1 MRASTRATPARR
13 REQRAANDNGTSRPL
28 IPKPHNPTGNDDYA
42 DLRQLEEEV
51 DEPLLDAPDGQRHHG
66 HGGGTSSSAPAPAGG
81 PAAAGRGGRGALD
94 ASDNAFVYGYGG
106 GGASGAPRPSQ
117 QQQQQPR
124 QPGARTGN
132 GFFFPDAA
140 DDAAGDSASDDGGN
154 NNNTSFASASRI
166 TRLVRRARRAC
177 HRALGHDAE
186 ASSANHH
193 FTQAER
199 RRLAQFES
207 IDYLPPNSQVYRA
220 WLSKQPHGRSWDR
233 WAMMGAIGVTVGFLA
248 YCMDSLIDALGGAR
262 YGGTRWL
269 ILHGNMF
276 VAWLFNA
283 TLAVSLAAL
292 ASALVVGVAPAAAG
306 SGVPEVMAYLNGVA
320 MPRVFN
326 LFTVAV
332 KFCSAALAVSSGLP
346 VGPEGPLIHIGA
358 AVGAALSQGHSTTLG
373 WTSRAFRRFR
383 NPKDKRDFVTA
394 GVAVGVAAA
403 FNAPIGGL
411 LFAFEEVASFWQQS
425 LGWQIF
431 FACMC
436 SVAAL
441 NLLRSA
447 GRALLRAGAF
457 GWFSQDVAFEAG
469 VEVTAHI
476 LAVVPAA
483 LVGLAAGGLGA
494 LFTVFNLRVCRAR
507 GALSRGLRWGRCLE
521 PCVLALVYVTGAMLL
536 PLFFPCTPTQ
546 CVAAGGEVYCGQ
558 DVSGIVN
565 ATAAAT
571 AAAAAASDPTDPASA
586 AAANETAAAAAA
598 AAALAVPS
606 GVPPLS
612 LPLYTCSIS
621 SASSEGRTW
630 LPGGGTLTPADTP
643 FNETA
648 TVYYNELATLL
659 LTSGD
664 DAIKHL
670 LSRGAHRRF
679 SYKTLLVLL
688 GWYFLGAAL
697 AAGSAIS
704 SGLFVPML
712 MIGAVIGRL
721 VGVATV
727 DVGSA
732 LGGVDLAGPRRAAAA
747 IVDAL
752 SGGGGGARGRGR
764 ASGGGEG
771 GTLVPGAGAAA
782 AAAAAGGKALRADDP
797 WAWVD
802 PGAFALIGAGAFMSS
817 VSRLTVAAAVIMVEI
832 SDDVHLLLPVL
843 VGIMVAKWVADAFTH
858 PLYHGLLAVKCVP
871 FLSPEPVS
879 THSLDLV
886 PVAAAMRSPVV
897 TLRAAMRVGDIQEVL
912 RDTTHNGFP
921 VVRDTPQGQVF
932 LGLVSRA
939 HLAALLQRMA
949 ATHGGG
955 GAGGGGGGGGAP
967 GSPGGAAKLGRP
979 LPMLSPEGAAF
990 GGEGGGSQQ
999 RIQQQQ
1005 QQQRGA
1011 NGHHPPN
1018 NNPHALS
1025 SPARAAVG
1033 GGGGGGGPPEDRDV
1047 AWEELNRRNMEP
1059 VEAAQDAAARRE
1071 RAAGLE
1077 MTSLAGGGGG
1087 AGGAG
1092 GLASASGEFG
1102 GARRAGVGAAGADSG
1117 NGSAASAAQAFLL
1130 AGAAAGGGLLYGG
1143 TGSGGGGLGGGGPHG
1158 PGGGGGHQQGGG
1170 AHAPPP
1176 LLPVSSP
1183 NSALAPAP
1191 STLLRAE
1198 RALSGDSWALNHLE
1212 LDPALAAATVDL
1224 IPYTNAS
1231 AFKCQDTVALERAYI
1246 LFRSMGLR
1254 HLVVVDS
1261 RNRVRGMLTRKDLL
1275 GYRLD
1280 EAVARAIRR
1289 DGGEGSL
1296 GAGDWLDGG
1305 GPVEGGGGSGG
1316 VGAGGSGGSGGGGR
1330 ARPGGARLR

>member
-1 MRASTRATPARR
+1 MADGLGSGSGVGGSSAAAGLGLNSSSSTRA
-13 REQRAANDNGTSRPL
+13 G
-28 IPKPHNPTGNDDYA
+28 
-42 DLRQLEEEV
+42 
-51 DEPLLDAPDGQRHHG
+51 LLDH
-66 HGGGTSSSAPAPAGG
+66 
-81 PAAAGRGGRGALD
+81 AAATHAH
-94 ASDNAFVYGYGG
+94 ANA
-106 GGASGAPRPSQ
+106 APSLG
-117 QQQQQPR
+117 R

-132 GFFFPDAA
+132 GFFFDADSDA
-140 DDAAGDSASDDGGN
+140 DSEGGGGLGPSSSSSAPS
-154 NNNTSFASASRI
+154 SRLARFA
-166 TRLVRRARRAC
+166 RRARRAAR
-177 HRALGHDAE
+177 RALGHDAE
-186 ASSANHH
+186 ASSSNHH

-199 RRLAQFES
+199 RRLQQFES

-220 WLSKQPHGRSWDR
+220 WLAKQPHGRSWDR
-233 WAMMGAIGVTVGFLA
+233 WAMMGAIGVTVGLLA
-248 YCMDSLIDALGGAR
+248 YSLDTLIDVLGGFR

-283 TLAVSLAAL
+283 TVAVSLAAL
-292 ASALVVGVAPAAAG
+292 ASLLVVGVAPAAAG

-332 KFCSAALAVSSGLP
+332 KFCSAVLAVASGLP

-436 SVAAL
+436 SVASL
-441 NLLRSA
+441 NLLRSV
-447 GRALLRAGAF
+447 GRALLHTGAF
-457 GWFSQDVAFEAG
+457 GWFSQDVVFEAG

-476 LAVVPAA
+476 LAVLPAA
-483 LVGLAAGGLGA
+483 VVGLAAGALGA
-494 LFTVFNLRVCRAR
+494 LFTVVNLRVCRAR

-521 PCVLALVYVTGAMLL
+521 PCLLALVYVTGAMLL

-546 CVAAGGEVYCGQ
+546 CVSAGGEVYCGQ

-571 AAAAAASDPTDPASA
+571 AAAAAAVGPTDPLDPASA

-598 AAALAVPS
+598 AAALSIPS

-621 SASSEGRTW
+621 SASSAGRTW

-643 FNETA
+643 ANETA

-688 GWYFLGAAL
+688 CWYFLGAAL

-712 MIGAVIGRL
+712 MIGAVIGRV

-747 IVDAL
+747 IVGAL
-752 SGGGGGARGRGR
+752 SGGAGDGGGGGGA
-764 ASGGGEG
+764 GGGGAGDG
-771 GTLVPGAGAAA
+771 GGASVDPGAGAGAAA
-782 AAAAAGGKALRADDP
+782 AAAAGSGKALRASDP

-871 FLSPEPVS
+871 FLSPEPAS

-949 ATHGGG
+949 AANGG
-955 GAGGGGGGGGAP
+955 GAGGAGGV
-967 GSPGGAAKLGRP
+967 AALAGKP
-979 LPMLSPEGAAF
+979 LSSAGAAF
-990 GGEGGGSQQ
+990 GGPPLPPP
-999 RIQQQQ
+999 RIHQPYDPQHQPYYDH
-1005 QQQRGA
+1005 QQQRENGGSGA
-1011 NGHHPPN
+1011 NGHP
-1018 NNPHALS
+1018 
-1025 SPARAAVG
+1025 RAG
-1033 GGGGGGGPPEDRDV
+1033 GAGSAAGAAADDDGV

-1059 VEAAQDAAARRE
+1059 VEAAQDAAARRD
-1071 RAAGLE
+1071 RAGLE
-1077 MTSLAGGGGG
+1077 MTSMVSAGNGGIGAGAGGGRSGG
-1087 AGGAG
+1087 G
-1092 GLASASGEFG
+1092 
-1102 GARRAGVGAAGADSG
+1102 RAAAGA
-1117 NGSAASAAQAFLL
+1117 SAAAQAFLM

-1143 TGSGGGGLGGGGPHG
+1143 TGSGGGLGSGPLSSGGGGAG
-1158 PGGGGGHQQGGG
+1158 QQRPS
-1170 AHAPPP
+1170 AMMSSPQHPPP
-1176 LLPVSSP
+1176 LLPLSSP
-1183 NSALAPAP
+1183 SSAAAPIPPAAAD
-1191 STLLRAE
+1191 RAD
-1198 RALSGDSWALNHLE
+1198 RALSGDSWALTHLE
-1212 LDPALAAATVDL
+1212 LDPTLAAATVDL
-1224 IPYTNAS
+1224 VPYANAS
-1231 AFKCQDTVALERAYI
+1231 AFKVQDTVALERAYI

-1261 RNRVRGMLTRKDLL
+1261 RNRVRGMVTRKDLL

-1289 DGGEGSL
+1289 DGGEGCL
-1296 GAGDWLDGG
+1296 GAGDWLDAGG
-1305 GPVEGGGGSGG
+1305 DE
-1316 VGAGGSGGSGGGGR
+1316 GAGVVAGGAAGGGGGR
-1330 ARPGGARLR
+1330 GVARPGGARVR

>member
-1 MRASTRATPARR
+1 M
-13 REQRAANDNGTSRPL
+13 
-28 IPKPHNPTGNDDYA
+28 
-42 DLRQLEEEV
+42 
-51 DEPLLDAPDGQRHHG
+51 LDAPDGSNN
-66 HGGGTSSSAPAPAGG
+66 GGLGGSSAPLGG
-81 PAAAGRGGRGALD
+81 GGGGASAPAAALLAAAAVAAAAAAARRRSADVD

-106 GGASGAPRPSQ
+106 SGARAASGGLLDRDRGVSAGGGGGGGGAPLSSSRHLPGGGGDGAN
-117 QQQQQPR
+117 
-124 QPGARTGN
+124 GARPGSGS
-132 GFFFPDAA
+132 GFFF
-140 DDAAGDSASDDGGN
+140 DDDDSASDGGGGAGPPAPGGGAPS
-154 NNNTSFASASRI
+154 TSRVA
-166 TRLVRRARRAC
+166 RLARRAGRAVRRA
-177 HRALGHDAE
+177 LGRDGESA
-186 ASSANHH
+186 SANHR
-193 FTQAER
+193 FSPQER

-220 WLSKQPHGRSWDR
+220 WLARQPHGRTWDR
-233 WAMMGAIGVTVGFLA
+233 WAMMGAIGVSVGLIA
-248 YCMDSLIDALGGAR
+248 YAMDTAIDVLGGLR

-269 ILHGNMF
+269 ILHANMF

-283 TLAVSLAAL
+283 TVAVSLAGL

-326 LFTVAV
+326 LFTVVV
-332 KFCSAALAVSSGLP
+332 KFCSAALAVASGLP

-373 WTSRAFRRFR
+373 WTSAAFRRFR

-436 SVAAL
+436 AVAAL
-441 NLLRSA
+441 NLFRSA
-447 GRALLRAGAF
+447 GHALLRTGAF
-457 GWFSQDVAFEAG
+457 GWFSEDVAFEAG

-483 LVGLAAGGLGA
+483 VVGLAAGALGA
-494 LFTVFNLRVCRAR
+494 LFTALNLRVCRAR
-507 GALSRGLRWGRCLE
+507 GRLSRGLRWGRCVE

-571 AAAAAASDPTDPASA
+571 AAAAAASDPSDPASA
-586 AAANETAAAAAA
+586 RAANATAAAAAA

-612 LPLYTCSIS
+612 LPLYTCSITPSAAS
-621 SASSEGRTW
+621 SASSPGGDRAW
-630 LPGGGTLTPADTP
+630 LPGGGTLTPATDG
-643 FNETA
+643 FGNETA

-679 SYKTLLVLL
+679 SYKTLLALL

-732 LGGVDLAGPRRAAAA
+732 LGGVDLAGPRGAAAA
-747 IVDAL
+747 IADAL
-752 SGGGGGARGRGR
+752 GGLGGGGGIG
-764 ASGGGEG
+764 SGGGTAGAG
-771 GTLVPGAGAAA
+771 GSVGPGDGGGGAGTGAGAAA
-782 AAAAAGGKALRADDP
+782 AAAAASGKALRTDDP

-817 VSRLTVAAAVIMVEI
+817 VSRLTIAAAVIMVEI

-843 VGIMVAKWVADAFTH
+843 VGIMVAKWVADACAH
-858 PLYHGLLAVKCVP
+858 PLYHGLLAFKCVP
-871 FLSPEPVS
+871 FLAPEPVS
-879 THSLDLV
+879 ARSLDLV
-886 PVAAAMRSPVV
+886 PVSAAMRSPVV

-932 LGLVSRA
+932 LGLISRA

-949 ATHGGG
+949 STAAATGVATAAGAGTGG
-955 GAGGGGGGGGAP
+955 GAAPSPAAAAAAAAAAQQQQQQQQHARGAK
-967 GSPGGAAKLGRP
+967 GSEA
-979 LPMLSPEGAAF
+979 EAF
-990 GGEGGGSQQ
+990 QQ
-999 RIQQQQ
+999 QQQNQRQQQQ
-1005 QQQRGA
+1005 QQQRQTHG
-1011 NGHHPPN
+1011 G
-1018 NNPHALS
+1018 
-1025 SPARAAVG
+1025 VDG
-1033 GGGGGGGPPEDRDV
+1033 GGGNEPDDGV

-1059 VEAAQDAAARRE
+1059 VEAAQDAAAARRE
-1071 RAAGLE
+1071 RAGLE
-1077 MTSLAGGGGG
+1077 MTAVVSSGAAGGAGGGAAGAGGGGG
-1087 AGGAG
+1087 VRANGGGGRHLHSGGGGGGA
-1092 GLASASGEFG
+1092 
-1102 GARRAGVGAAGADSG
+1102 
-1117 NGSAASAAQAFLL
+1117 SAASSAQAFLL

-1143 TGSGGGGLGGGGPHG
+1143 TGGSGGGTQQQHHSYGAAAAGGTP
-1158 PGGGGGHQQGGG
+1158 
-1170 AHAPPP
+1170 AP
-1176 LLPVSSP
+1176 LLPLSSSP
-1183 NSALAPAP
+1183 AAAAAAAAAPP
-1191 STLLRAE
+1191 SSPPPRAE
-1198 RALSGDSWALNHLE
+1198 RALSGDWAPLD
-1212 LDPALAAATVDL
+1212 LDPSLAAATVDL
-1224 IPYTNAS
+1224 VPYTNAS

-1254 HLVVVDS
+1254 HLAVVDS
-1261 RNRVRGMLTRKDLL
+1261 RNRVRGMVTRKDLL

-1280 EAVARAIRR
+1280 EAVARAVRR
-1289 DGGEGSL
+1289 DGEGSL
-1296 GAGDWLDGG
+1296 GAGDWLDAAADDWGAG
-1305 GPVEGGGGSGG
+1305 AGAGGGGGG
-1316 VGAGGSGGSGGGGR
+1316 GAGGGGGGVR
-1330 ARPGGARLR
+1330 ARPGGARMAR

>member
-1 MRASTRATPARR
+1 MPLMSARARPTSFSSLPTTP
-13 REQRAANDNGTSRPL
+13 DNNNTTTT
-28 IPKPHNPTGNDDYA
+28 TGNRNDDYA
-42 DLRQLEEEV
+42 DLQQREEEVYV
-51 DEPLLDAPDGQRHHG
+51 DEPLLAD
-66 HGGGTSSSAPAPAGG
+66 GGGLGGGAGGNNRSSAPAPS
-81 PAAAGRGGRGALD
+81 R
-94 ASDNAFVYGYGG
+94 GG
-106 GGASGAPRPSQ
+106 GGSSARAGLLDHDAAAAA
-117 QQQQQPR
+117 PR
-124 QPGARTGN
+124 QPGGGGARTGN
-132 GFFFPDAA
+132 GFFFDADSDA
-140 DDAAGDSASDDGGN
+140 DSDTLGPSA
-154 NNNTSFASASRI
+154 ASASSSSSFLPSS
-166 TRLVRRARRAC
+166 RLARLARRVRRAARRAF
-177 HRALGHDAE
+177 GHDAE
-186 ASSANHH
+186 ATSSNHH

-199 RRLAQFES
+199 RRLQQFES

-220 WLSKQPHGRSWDR
+220 WLAKQPHGRSWDR
-233 WAMMGAIGVTVGFLA
+233 WAMMGAIGVSVGLLA
-248 YCMDSLIDALGGAR
+248 YGLDTLIDVLGGFR

-276 VAWLFNA
+276 VAWLFHC
-283 TLAVSLAAL
+283 TVAVSLAAL
-292 ASALVVGVAPAAAG
+292 ASLLVVGVAPAAAG

-332 KFCSAALAVSSGLP
+332 KFCSAVLAVASGLP

-373 WTSRAFRRFR
+373 WTSSAFRRFR

-436 SVAAL
+436 SVASL
-441 NLLRSA
+441 NLLRSV
-447 GRALLRAGAF
+447 GRALLHTGAF
-457 GWFSQDVAFEAG
+457 GWFSQDVVFEAG

-476 LAVVPAA
+476 LAVLPAA
-483 LVGLAAGGLGA
+483 VVGLAAGALGA
-494 LFTVFNLRVCRAR
+494 LFTVLNLRVCRAR

-521 PCVLALVYVTGAMLL
+521 PCLLALIYVTGAMLL

-546 CVAAGGEVYCGQ
+546 CVSAGGEVYCGQ

-571 AAAAAASDPTDPASA
+571 AAAAAAVGPTDPLDPASA

-598 AAALAVPS
+598 AAALSIPS

-621 SASSEGRTW
+621 SASSAGRTW
-630 LPGGGTLTPADTP
+630 LPGGGTLTPSDTP
-643 FNETA
+643 ANETA

-688 GWYFLGAAL
+688 GWYFLGAAF

-712 MIGAVIGRL
+712 MIGAVIGRV

-747 IVDAL
+747 IAGAL
-752 SGGGGGARGRGR
+752 GGGGGSGGGGGGGGG
-764 ASGGGEG
+764 ASGAGGGGDLPGGGGEG
-771 GTLVPGAGAAA
+771 SLVPGAGAAA
-782 AAAAAGGKALRADDP
+782 AAAAGSGKALRASDP

-832 SDDVHLLLPVL
+832 SDDVHMLLPVL

-871 FLSPEPVS
+871 FLSPEPAS

-932 LGLVSRA
+932 VGLVSRA
-939 HLAALLQRMA
+939 HLAALLQRMT
-949 ATHGGG
+949 ATG
-955 GAGGGGGGGGAP
+955 GGGGGGGGAD
-967 GSPGGAAKLGRP
+967 
-979 LPMLSPEGAAF
+979 
-990 GGEGGGSQQ
+990 GGGVGGGKQQ
-999 RIQQQQ
+999 QQQQQPLGGSLLPPPRIHQQQYDYQQQNQHQQQNQQQ

-1011 NGHHPPN
+1011 NGHHN
-1018 NNPHALS
+1018 HAG
-1025 SPARAAVG
+1025 PATAD
-1033 GGGGGGGPPEDRDV
+1033 EDGV

-1059 VEAAQDAAARRE
+1059 VEAAQDAAARRD
-1071 RAAGLE
+1071 RAGLE
-1077 MTSLAGGGGG
+1077 MTSMVSGGVGGAGGGGAGGGRAANGGGLSGGGGG
-1087 AGGAG
+1087 AGG
-1092 GLASASGEFG
+1092 
-1102 GARRAGVGAAGADSG
+1102 
-1117 NGSAASAAQAFLL
+1117 GSAASAAQAFLM

-1143 TGSGGGGLGGGGPHG
+1143 ADGVLSSAGGGSA
-1158 PGGGGGHQQGGG
+1158 QQQRQS
-1170 AHAPPP
+1170 APPP
-1176 LLPVSSP
+1176 LLPLSEDRGGP
-1183 NSALAPAP
+1183 GAAAAAAAASAAA
-1191 STLLRAE
+1191 AAAAD
-1198 RALSGDSWALNHLE
+1198 RALSGDAWALAHLD
-1212 LDPALAAATVDL
+1212 LPPALAAALVDL
-1224 IPYTNAS
+1224 VPYANAS
-1231 AFKCQDTVALERAYI
+1231 AFKVQDTVALERAYI

-1261 RNRVRGMLTRKDLL
+1261 RNRVRGMVTRKDLL

-1289 DGGEGSL
+1289 DGGEACL

-1305 GPVEGGGGSGG
+1305 GA
-1316 VGAGGSGGSGGGGR
+1316 AGDEGGGGR
-1330 ARPGGARLR
+1330 AGMFARPGGAVRS